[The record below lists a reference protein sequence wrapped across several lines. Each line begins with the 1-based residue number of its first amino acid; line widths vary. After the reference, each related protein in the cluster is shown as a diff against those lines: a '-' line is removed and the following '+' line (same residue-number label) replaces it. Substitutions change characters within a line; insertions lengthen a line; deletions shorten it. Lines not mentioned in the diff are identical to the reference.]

1 MRTIWI
7 FPSVITV
14 RGGTVRG
21 RALRRDPD
29 RGALKFVRNTRSIV
43 FTPELPMADVRLEVC
58 GRVERAQS
66 DKEGFF
72 SIRLDGATAAL
83 PLGRHPAAAY
93 FADEQEPVGTGMV
106 QVVPERGLSV
116 VSDFDDTIAVSH
128 IGRTFRML
136 WTALFRDETQHDAV
150 AGMAK
155 LYAQLAPFAAAF
167 HYVSGTPV
175 GLLRRTERFLARHG
189 FPQGA
194 LLLRH
199 FESDGFNMAKYKP
212 RVLSE
217 IAQALPGHRFL
228 FVGDSGEK
236 DPEFFAHLRAELG
249 EHRVAGVLVRRVTKE
264 MRDAARFSGMFVFD
278 DPEEAAKELTRLG
291 VVGPS
296 PPDAVTAS

>member
-1 MRTIWI
+1 LPCYPLLVRAVWI
-7 FPSVITV
+7 FPSVVTV
-14 RGGTVRG
+14 LGGAVRG

-29 RGALKFVRNTRSIV
+29 RGGFKFVRNTRSII
-43 FTPELPMADVRLEVC
+43 FTPELAMADVRLEVC
-58 GRVERAQS
+58 GRVVQTRA

-72 SIRLDGATAAL
+72 SANLDGEVAPL
-83 PLGRHPAAAY
+83 PLGRHPATAY
-93 FADEQEPVGTGMV
+93 LGQDAEPAGIGLV

-136 WTALFRDETQHDAV
+136 WTALFRDETQHAAV
-150 AGMAK
+150 EGMAK

-175 GLLRRTERFLARHG
+175 GLLRRTERFLERHG

-194 LLLRH
+194 VLLRH
-199 FESDGFNMAKYKP
+199 FETDGFSMARYKP

-217 IAQALPGHRFL
+217 IARALPGHRFL
-228 FVGDSGEK
+228 YVGDSGEK
-236 DPEFFAHLRAELG
+236 DPEFFANLRLELG

-264 MRDAARFSGMFVFD
+264 LSDAARFSGMFLFD

-291 VVGPS
+291 VVTPS
-296 PPDAVTAS
+296 

>member
-1 MRTIWI
+1 VRAVWI
-7 FPSVITV
+7 FPSVVTV
-14 RGGTVRG
+14 RGGAVRG

-29 RGALKFVRNTRSIV
+29 RGGFKFVRNTRSII
-43 FTPELPMADVRLEVC
+43 FTPELPLAEVRLEVC
-58 GRVERAQS
+58 GRVVQTRA

-72 SIRLDGATAAL
+72 SAVLDGAVAAL
-83 PLGRHPAAAY
+83 PLGRHPATAY
-93 FADEQEPVGTGMV
+93 LGRDSEPAGTGLV

-136 WTALFRDETQHDAV
+136 YTALFRDETQHAAV
-150 AGMAK
+150 EGMAK

-175 GLLRRTERFLARHG
+175 GLLRRTERFLERHH

-199 FESDGFNMAKYKP
+199 FETDGFSMARYKP

-217 IAQALPGHRFL
+217 IARALPGHRFL

-236 DPEFFAHLRAELG
+236 DPEFFAHLREELG
-249 EHRVAGVLVRRVTKE
+249 TERVAGVLVRRVTKE
-264 MRDAARFSGMFVFD
+264 LRDAARFAGMFLFD

-291 VVGPS
+291 VTPS
-296 PPDAVTAS
+296 

>member
-1 MRTIWI
+1 MRRAVWI
-7 FPSVITV
+7 FPSVVTV

-29 RGALKFVRNTRSIV
+29 RGGFKFVRNTRSIV
-43 FTPELPMADVRLEVC
+43 FTPELPLADVRLEVC
-58 GRVERAQS
+58 GRVVRTRA
-66 DKEGFF
+66 DDEGFLAAK
-72 SIRLDGATAAL
+72 LDGESAAL
-83 PLGRHPAAAY
+83 PLGRHLASA
-93 FADEQEPVGTGMV
+93 FFEDETELAGSGVV

-128 IGRTFRML
+128 IGRKFRML
-136 WTALFRDETQHDAV
+136 WTALFRDETQHEAV
-150 AGMAK
+150 EGMAK

-175 GLLRRTERFLARHG
+175 GLLRRTERFLERHG

-199 FESDGFNMAKYKP
+199 FESDGFNMSRYKP

-217 IAQALPGHRFL
+217 IAKALPGHRFL

-249 EHRVAGVLVRRVTKE
+249 EDRVAGVLVRRVTKE
-264 MRDAARFSGMFVFD
+264 LSDAARFAGMFLFD
-278 DPEEAAKELTRLG
+278 DPEEAAKELARLG
-291 VVGPS
+291 VVTPS
-296 PPDAVTAS
+296 

>member
-1 MRTIWI
+1 MRAIWI

-21 RALRRDPD
+21 RTMRRDPD
-29 RGALKFVRNTRSIV
+29 RGGFKFVRNTRSIM
-43 FTPELPMADVRLEVC
+43 FTPELPLADVRLEVC
-58 GRVERAQS
+58 GRVVRARANE
-66 DKEGFF
+66 EGFF
-72 SIRLDGATAAL
+72 TVTLDGEAAPL
-83 PLGRHPAAAY
+83 PLGRHPALAY
-93 FADEQEPVGTGMV
+93 FEDQIEPAGTGIV

-128 IGRTFRML
+128 IGRTVRML

-175 GLLRRTERFLARHG
+175 GLLRRTERFLERHG

-194 LLLRH
+194 VLLRH
-199 FESDGFNMAKYKP
+199 FESDGFNLARYKP

-217 IAQALPGHRFL
+217 IARALPGHRFL
-228 FVGDSGEK
+228 FVGDSGER
-236 DPEFFAHLRAELG
+236 DPEFFANLRAELG
-249 EHRVAGVLVRRVTKE
+249 EDRVAGVLVRRVTKE
-264 MRDAARFSGMFVFD
+264 LSDAARFSGMFLFD
-278 DPEEAAKELTRLG
+278 DPEEAAKELARLG
-291 VVGPS
+291 VV
-296 PPDAVTAS
+296 TF

>member
-1 MRTIWI
+1 
-7 FPSVITV
+7 
-14 RGGTVRG
+14 
-21 RALRRDPD
+21 
-29 RGALKFVRNTRSIV
+29 
-43 FTPELPMADVRLEVC
+43 MADVRLEVC
-58 GRVERAQS
+58 GRVVQARS

-72 SIRLDGATAAL
+72 TVRLDGEVAPL
-83 PLGRHPAAAY
+83 PLGRHPATAY
-93 FADEQEPVGTGMV
+93 LGQDVEPVGTGLV

-136 WTALFRDETQHDAV
+136 WTALFRDETEHAAV
-150 AGMAK
+150 EGMAK
-155 LYAQLAPFAAAF
+155 LYARLAPFAAAF

-175 GLLRRTERFLARHG
+175 GLLRRTERFLERHA

-199 FESDGFNMAKYKP
+199 FETDGFSMARYKP

-217 IAQALPGHRFL
+217 IARALPGHRFL

-236 DPEFFAHLRAELG
+236 DPEFFANVREELG
-249 EHRVAGVLVRRVTKE
+249 AERVAGVLVRRVTKE
-264 MRDAARFSGMFVFD
+264 LHDAARFAGMFVFD

-291 VVGPS
+291 VTPS
-296 PPDAVTAS
+296 

>member
-1 MRTIWI
+1 VPTIWI
-7 FPSVITV
+7 FPSVVTV
-14 RGGTVRG
+14 RGGAVRG

-29 RGALKFVRNTRSIV
+29 RGGFKFVRNTRSIV
-43 FTPELPMADVRLEVC
+43 FTPELPLADVRIEVC
-58 GRVERAQS
+58 GRVVQTRA

-72 SIRLDGATAAL
+72 AATLDGEIAPL
-83 PLGRHPAAAY
+83 PLGRHPATAY
-93 FADEQEPVGTGMV
+93 LGNDGEPVGTGLV

-136 WTALFRDETQHDAV
+136 WTALFRDETEHEAV
-150 AGMAK
+150 EGMAK
-155 LYAQLAPFAAAF
+155 LYAKLAPFAAAF

-175 GLLRRTERFLARHG
+175 GLLRRTERFLERHG

-199 FESDGFNMAKYKP
+199 FETDGFSMAKYKP

-217 IAQALPGHRFL
+217 IARALPGHRFL

-236 DPEFFAHLRAELG
+236 DPEFFANVRQELG
-249 EHRVAGVLVRRVTKE
+249 EQRVAGVLVRRVTKE
-264 MRDAARFSGMFVFD
+264 LADAARFAGMFLFD

-291 VVGPS
+291 VTPS
-296 PPDAVTAS
+296 